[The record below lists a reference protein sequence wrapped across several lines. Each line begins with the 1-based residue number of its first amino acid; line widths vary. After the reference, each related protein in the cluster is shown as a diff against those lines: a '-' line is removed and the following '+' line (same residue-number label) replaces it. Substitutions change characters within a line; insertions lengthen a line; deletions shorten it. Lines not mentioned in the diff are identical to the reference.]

1 MLVVGGGLGGV
12 AAALAAARRGAAVL
26 LTEAGDWL
34 GGVLTS
40 QAVPPDEHPWI
51 ERFGC
56 TASYRAL
63 RDAIRGYYRAHYPLT
78 AAARARNELN
88 PGAARVSSL
97 CPEPR
102 VTLAVLEAMLAPA
115 RSGGR
120 VRVLLRHE
128 PVSADVD
135 GDRLL
140 AVTLRDLAGGGELTV
155 SADWVL
161 DATETG
167 ELLPLCGAEY
177 VTGAESREETGEP
190 HAAARAQPLNMQ
202 PVSVCLALDHLDG
215 EDHMVERPASYERF
229 KAARAIDWPEGQ
241 LSFLAP
247 DPKTREPVRHTFWP
261 NPGDDPATAGPDYAD
276 ERLETRD
283 DNLWTFRRIAAR
295 ANFAPGTY
303 ASDITLVNWP
313 QMDYWGGPIFEV
325 PAEEAREHLRAARE
339 LSLSLLRWLQTEA
352 PRPDGGAGWPGLR
365 LRGDVVGAGADG
377 LARAPYIRES
387 RRIRAEHT
395 IVEQEIALDVR
406 GEHGA
411 VEHSDSIGIG
421 SYRIDLHPS
430 TGGDPYLDIG
440 CCPFQLPLGALVP
453 VRLDNLLPSA
463 RNIGTTH
470 ITNGSHRLPPIEWNT
485 GEAAGHLAGF
495 CGERGVPPRAVR
507 ARPELLAELQAELAA
522 AGVELRWPPGVT
534 GY

>member
-1 MLVVGGGLGGV
+1 VLVAGGGLGGV
-12 AAALAAARRGAAVL
+12 AAALAAARRGAAVV

-40 QAVPPDEHPWI
+40 QGVPPDEHPWI

-63 RDAIRGYYRAHYPLT
+63 RDGIRRYYRAYYPLT
-78 AAARARNELN
+78 DTARARKELN
-88 PGAARVSSL
+88 PGAAWVSSL

-102 VTLAVLEAMLAPA
+102 VTLAVLESMLAPA
-115 RSGGR
+115 RSAAR
-120 VRVLLRHE
+120 VHVLPRHE
-128 PVSADVD
+128 PVRADVE
-135 GDRLL
+135 GDRVR
-140 AVTLRDLAGGGELTV
+140 AVTFRHAGDELVV

-190 HAAARAQPLNMQ
+190 HAKAEAQPLNMQ
-202 PVSVCLALDHLDG
+202 AISVCFALDHLDG
-215 EDHMVERPASYERF
+215 EEHTVPKPRSYERF
-229 KAARAIDWPEGQ
+229 KAARPVGFPEGQ
-241 LSFLAP
+241 FSFVTP
-247 DPKTREPVRHTFWP
+247 DPKTREPVRRTFRP
-261 NPGDDPATAGPDYAD
+261 NPGGDPAAVGPDYAD
-276 ERLETRD
+276 ERMATRD

-295 ANFAPGTY
+295 DNFEPGTY
-303 ASDITLVNWP
+303 RSDITLVNWP
-313 QMDYWGGPIFEV
+313 QIDYWGAPVFEL
-325 PAEEAREHLRAARE
+325 PTADAEQHVRAARD
-339 LSLSLLRWLQTEA
+339 LSLGFLHWLQTE
-352 PRPDGGAGWPGLR
+352 AGWPGLR
-365 LRGDVVGAGADG
+365 LRGDVVGDAPDG
-377 LARAPYIRES
+377 LAAPYVRES

-411 VEHSDSIGIG
+411 AEHADSVGIG

-440 CCPFQLPLGALVP
+440 CCPFQIPLGALIP
-453 VRLDNLLPSA
+453 VRLDNLLPAA

-470 ITNGSHRLPPIEWNT
+470 VTNGSHRLPPIEWNT
-485 GEAAGHLAGF
+485 GEVAGHLAAF
-495 CGERGVPPRAVR
+495 CSERGLPPRAVR
-507 ARPELLAELQAELAA
+507 ADAELLAELQGELTA
-522 AGVELRWPPGVT
+522 AGVELRWPAGVSC
-534 GY
+534 Y